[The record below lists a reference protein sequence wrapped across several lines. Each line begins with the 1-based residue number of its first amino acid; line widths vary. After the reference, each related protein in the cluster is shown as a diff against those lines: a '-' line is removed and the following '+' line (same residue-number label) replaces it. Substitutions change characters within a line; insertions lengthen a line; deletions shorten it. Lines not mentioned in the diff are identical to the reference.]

1 MKKRE
6 IPALLRPKIMDLDYS
21 VLAEMIRQQG
31 RGRDT
36 ILAHI
41 TPKEAEMLKRMGG
54 RGTINPR
61 TGIPEFQPETY
72 DYGTPYS
79 YETPEEIAS
88 LYQSSAEFQP
98 QYDTTPDFS
107 SVISQYGPQFGEVTP
122 ETFTPPA
129 GTYQDVQYGGAEQL
143 GAVPGF
149 RPEIPAQRKPFS
161 FDIPEGMTAEQA
173 YAAGAPE
180 QDFLGSAGEAIKKY
194 FGDEKAGPERIA
206 RALGVGATGVM
217 GAVQARRAAKDA
229 ENLRREIASRGAPY
243 EALAKQRLSGELTAT
258 QRQALAAQQA
268 KVRQDLARRGASA
281 GTAAQQA
288 EANLQRQA
296 QLYRDDNIS
305 KGAQLLGIADRYTID
320 AIKAAYGAD
329 QQARNLT
336 ASFFSKAMS
345 MLPGMPQP
353 VQVISGYTPRA

>member
-1 MKKRE
+1 
-6 IPALLRPKIMDLDYS
+6 
-21 VLAEMIRQQG
+21 
-31 RGRDT
+31 
-36 ILAHI
+36 
-41 TPKEAEMLKRMGG
+41 
-54 RGTINPR
+54 
-61 TGIPEFQPETY
+61 
-72 DYGTPYS
+72 
-79 YETPEEIAS
+79 
-88 LYQSSAEFQP
+88 
-98 QYDTTPDFS
+98 
-107 SVISQYGPQFGEVTP
+107 
-122 ETFTPPA
+122 
-129 GTYQDVQYGGAEQL
+129 
-143 GAVPGF
+143 
-149 RPEIPAQRKPFS
+149 
-161 FDIPEGMTAEQA
+161 MTAEQA
-173 YAAGAPE
+173 YGAARPGAE
-180 QDFLGSAGEAIKKY
+180 TDFLGSAKEAIAKY
-194 FGDEKAGPERIA
+194 FGDEKAGSERVA
-206 RALGVGATGVM
+206 RALGVGATGLM

-229 ENLRREIASRGAPY
+229 ERLRQEIASRGTPY
-243 EALAKQRLSGELTAT
+243 ETLAKQRLSGELTAT